1 LREYDVITHVNGK
14 KVEGMQDLRITV
26 AGMLPGAKVSLQ
38 CIRERKSLEVVAT
51 LGENAEKGE
60 AAPPVVEADPDVLDG
75 VTVADLDDATRQE
88 FKVPTGIKG
97 ALVTAVE
104 QDSVA
109 AASGIRPGD
118 VIQEIKRRPIGSAD
132 EAVKMSEELKKE
144 KQVLLRIY
152 TRGSSRL
159 VMLEAKP

>member
-1 LREYDVITHVNGK
+1 
-14 KVEGMQDLRITV
+14 V
-26 AGMLPGAKVSLQ
+26 AGMVPGTKVTLQ
-38 CIRERKSLEVVAT
+38 CIREKKPMEVVAT
-51 LGENAEKGE
+51 LGENPEKPE
-60 AAPPVVEADPDVLDG
+60 SAAPVVEADPDVLDG

-88 FKVPTGIKG
+88 FKVPQGIKG
-97 ALVTAVE
+97 ALVTAVDP
-104 QDSVA
+104 DSVA
-109 AASGIRPGD
+109 ASAGIRPGD
-118 VIQEIKRRPIGSAD
+118 VIQEVKRRPIGSAD